1 VPKSVIIKTTALTER
16 SKLIWVYLFSTLFIA
31 FNSYLIV
38 KTHMWGAMIPLIL
51 FIVLLYFIS
60 LDKIVLLITFLT
72 PLAINLESSEFGLGI
87 SIPTEPLM
95 IGVLVFFL
103 IKLLYE
109 GKYDTRI
116 LRHPLTIA
124 IVFYLV
130 WMLFT
135 SIKSEIPLV
144 SFKFLFSKLWFIVP
158 FYFFAILLFKKYSNI
173 KLFSWLYLIP
183 FLGVIFYTIINHSV
197 RGFDEESGHWVM
209 TPFYND
215 HTAYGAMLALFIPML
230 VVFSFNKKYNFNA
243 RLISFGF
250 LIIFLVAIVL
260 SYTRAAWISLAVS
273 AVVFVIIIF
282 RIKFRWVIL
291 TAAVL
296 VISFFTFQQQILDRL
311 EQNKES
317 SSSNLTEH
325 VRSIYNITSNAS
337 NLERINRWQSA
348 IRMFQARP
356 FWGWGPGTYQFM
368 YAPFQMSQEK
378 TIISTNAGDLGNA
391 HSEYIGPLAETGVL
405 GMLSVFLVFG
415 MSIFYGLKVYRKAD
429 TREVKLIALAIVLG
443 LISYYIHGFLNNFL
457 DTDKASVPV
466 WGFMAILIALDLY
479 HSNKLKEKT

>member
-1 VPKSVIIKTTALTER
+1 
-16 SKLIWVYLFSTLFIA
+16 
-31 FNSYLIV
+31 
-38 KTHMWGAMIPLIL
+38 MWGAMIPLVL

-72 PLAINLESSEFGLGI
+72 PLAINFESSEFGLGI

-95 IGVLVFFL
+95 IGVLIFFL

-109 GKYDTRI
+109 GKYDTRV
-116 LRHPLTIA
+116 LRHPLTVA

-158 FYFFAILLFKKYSNI
+158 FYFFAILMFKKYSNI

-215 HTAYGAMLALFIPML
+215 HTAYGALLALFIPML
-230 VVFSFNKKYNFNA
+230 AVFSFNKKYNFSA

-250 LIIFLVAIVL
+250 LFVFLVAIVL
-260 SYTRAAWISLAVS
+260 SYSRAAWISLAVS
-273 AVVFVIIIF
+273 AVVFIIIIL
-282 RIKFRWVIL
+282 RIKFRWVFI

-348 IRMFQARP
+348 IRMFRARP

-378 TIISTNAGDLGNA
+378 TLISTNAGDLGNA

-405 GMLSVFLVFG
+405 GMFSILLVFG
-415 MSIFYGLKVYRKAD
+415 MSIYYGLKVYRKAD
-429 TREVKLIALAIVLG
+429 SREVQLIALAIVLG

-479 HSNKLKEKT
+479 HCNKLKEKT